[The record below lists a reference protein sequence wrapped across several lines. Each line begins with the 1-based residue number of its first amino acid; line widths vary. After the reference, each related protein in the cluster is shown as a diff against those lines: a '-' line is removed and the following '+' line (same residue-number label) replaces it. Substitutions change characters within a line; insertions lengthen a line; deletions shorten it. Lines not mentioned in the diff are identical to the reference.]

1 MRIEQERELDRRLKE
16 MDMPEIFTWWVQE
29 GIAEGEVRGE
39 RKKALD
45 AAHKMRE
52 HGISWEIVTDVT
64 GLKPEEL
71 E

>member
-1 MRIEQERELDRRLKE
+1 